1 MKYLGAYALAWLS
14 GNEQPSVADIE
25 KIFKSVGAE
34 FDRAKAS
41 ALVEGLA
48 GKKLEEVIT
57 KGLGKIGSAGSGY
70 AGAAA
75 TTGAAPAQA
84 SKPAEEEKKAEE
96 EAADAMEGG
105 ISLFGDDEW

>member
-34 FDRAKAS
+34 FERAKAS

-57 KGLGKIGSAGSGY
+57 KGLGKIGSVGSG

-75 TTGAAPAQA
+75 TTGAAHAQA
-84 SKPAEEEKKAEE
+84 SKPAEVEKQAEE
-96 EAADAMEGG
+96 EVADAMEGG

>member
-34 FDRAKAS
+34 FDRAKAA

-57 KGLGKIGSAGSGY
+57 KGLGKIGSAGAGY

-75 TTGAAPAQA
+75 TTAAPAQA
-84 SKPAEEEKKAEE
+84 SKPAEEDKKAEE